1 MKVKVHVW
9 WEQYYESGKPTLF
22 VSSYRPQIH
31 VPGIQEREVELD
43 VPPPPTW
50 AERKA
55 AERDNELKVLVTEIE
70 ALQKN
75 IANCRSRRN
84 ELLDAYEQTDRGIT
98 EE

>member
-9 WEQYYESGKPTLF
+9 WEQYIECGKPTLF
-22 VSSYRPQIH
+22 VSSYRPQINT
-31 VPGIQEREVELD
+31 PGIQEMEVELD
-43 VPPPPTW
+43 IPPPPTW

-55 AERDNELKVLVTEIE
+55 AEKENELKVLADEIE
-70 ALQKN
+70 AMQKN
-75 IANCRSRRN
+75 IAHCRSRRN